1 MREHRY
7 VNEYQPGCQQRLIS
21 NRVGINRISDG
32 CSSEILW

>member
-1 MREHRY
+1 MRELRY
-7 VNEYQPGCQQRLIS
+7 VNEYQPGYQQSMIS